1 VQKIKLLWRKIVV
14 LLNPDLWDTYTYDMF
29 GINDIPKFFL
39 AFFLVL
45 PVISFLHEMGHVFF
59 AWLMGARNIKVSIG
73 SGNVLFRVGM
83 LEFRKYY
90 FWYGLCTF
98 DNLKRN
104 KRFANILIFSGG
116 AIFNALAAFLI
127 IYLIENEVLEAG
139 IFTYQFTY
147 FSLYYV
153 FFALLPMPYPD
164 GNDSDGK
171 VILDLLRNKPMERT
185 YRIEWNDANQQ
196 WHVLDH
202 DRNLVEKFED
212 EEKALQKAHEV
223 AQLNRPSRLVNS
235 KNNKETEVR
244 NYPKVPL

>member
-1 VQKIKLLWRKIVV
+1 
-14 LLNPDLWDTYTYDMF
+14 MF

-45 PVISFLHEMGHVFF
+45 PIVSFVHEAGHVFF
-59 AWLMGARNIKVSIG
+59 AWLMGGKNIKVTIG
-73 SGNVLFRVGM
+73 SGDVLFRLGIV
-83 LEFRKYY
+83 EVRKYY

-104 KRFANILIFSGG
+104 QRFANMLIFSGG
-116 AIFNALAAFLI
+116 ALFNAIAAGVV
-127 IYLIENEVLEAG
+127 IYLVEHEALEAG

-171 VILDLLRNKPMERT
+171 VILDLIRNKALVKN
-185 YRIEWNDANQQ
+185 YRVQWNEEKRQ
-196 WHVLDH
+196 WCVLDH
-202 DRNLVEKFED
+202 DRNLIEAFD
-212 EEKALQKAHEV
+212 GEEQALAKAQEV
-223 AQLNRPSRLVNS
+223 AQQNRPSRLLNS
-235 KNNKETEVR
+235 KSGEEIEIE
-244 NYPKVPL
+244 NYPKIPL